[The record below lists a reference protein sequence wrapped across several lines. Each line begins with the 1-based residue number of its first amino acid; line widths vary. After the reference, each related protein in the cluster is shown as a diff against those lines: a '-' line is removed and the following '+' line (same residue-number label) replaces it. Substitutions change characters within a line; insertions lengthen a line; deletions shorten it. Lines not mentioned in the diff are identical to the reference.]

1 MDGIALAMKAT
12 GVSRALIGIEDNKPE
27 AIRSMEAAAKE
38 GIQVVT
44 LPTRYPQGYE
54 KMLIYALT
62 GRSVPKGGLP
72 CDVQCV
78 VLNVAT
84 CAALSAAVREGRPM
98 IDRVVTVCG
107 RVAKPANFRVR
118 IGTSLLDILDQAGG
132 MTEGVRKLIVGGPM
146 MGNAIA
152 SPNVPITKNFG
163 GFLAMGEESITAQ
176 ESACIRCG
184 RCARACPVSLSP
196 AKIDSLVR
204 LGNYDGAIAAGAV
217 YCMECG
223 SCSYVCPAK
232 RELTQSVRMA
242 KAIAKSKKS

>member
-1 MDGIALAMKAT
+1 
-12 GVSRALIGIEDNKPE
+12 
-27 AIRSMEAAAKE
+27 MEAAAKE

-107 RVAKPANFRVR
+107 RVAKPGQLPRAHWH
-118 IGTSLLDILDQAGG
+118 
-132 MTEGVRKLIVGGPM
+132 
-146 MGNAIA
+146 
-152 SPNVPITKNFG
+152 
-163 GFLAMGEESITAQ
+163 FLA
-176 ESACIRCG
+176 
-184 RCARACPVSLSP
+184 
-196 AKIDSLVR
+196 
-204 LGNYDGAIAAGAV
+204 
-217 YCMECG
+217 
-223 SCSYVCPAK
+223 
-232 RELTQSVRMA
+232 
-242 KAIAKSKKS
+242 